1 MNLAEHVVTASG
13 YSRTVWVHQNPSA
26 DRLAVFLDAE
36 YYLKLMNVSPILS
49 ALPISAV
56 FVSHIDGAHRHADFT
71 CNPDYSRFI
80 TSGVM
85 SWVGKELPGIKDEGH
100 LICGLSLSG
109 LASAHLWLNYPRLF
123 SDALCQSGSFWWNE
137 EWLTSQL
144 GSFEPNGRV
153 WVSVGDKELE
163 KGISHPPTGLHQ
175 YESQFVAC
183 ENFARELERVGGEVQ
198 FQTFSGGHDL
208 ACWRAELPDA
218 LGWLLS

>member
-36 YYLKLMNVSPILS
+36 YYLKRMNVLPILE
-49 ALPISAV
+49 ALPLSAV
-56 FVSHIDGAHRHADFT
+56 FVSHVDGAHRHADFT
-71 CNPDYSRFI
+71 CNLDYSQFI
-80 TSGVM
+80 ASEVM
-85 SWVGKELPGIKDEGH
+85 SWARQELPGIREQGH

-109 LASAHLWLNYPRLF
+109 LASAYLWLNYPQLF

-144 GSFEPNGRV
+144 SSFEPSGKV
-153 WVSVGDKELE
+153 LVSVGDKELE
-163 KGISHPPTGLHQ
+163 KGISHPPSGLQ
-175 YESQFVAC
+175 QDESQVVAC
-183 ENFARELERVGGEVQ
+183 GNFARECERVGAEVQ

-218 LGWLLS
+218 LDWLL